1 MPLISRLSSA
11 ARTPVQKS
19 GPDKL
24 FGNGVDGT
32 VVIAANTFLSRDM
45 YYDTLT
51 VNSTFT
57 LFTNGFR
64 VFVKGT
70 LTNNGT
76 VGMPAGTAQ
85 TTSVLAGTVLTR
97 IDGTG
102 GFSTGQSIDSTNSS
116 GTLPV
121 GNVKDFDSLLS
132 GVSQS
137 GASLSRFYVGA
148 VGTPGATGNAGNLGT
163 AGNAGTA
170 NAGGAAP
177 SPSGGAT
184 AGNQGTAGTQGMF
197 GAAGSG
203 GAGGTGGQGGGVVV
217 VVAKTITGAGTFVS
231 EPTTG
236 NVGSSG
242 NPGGAGNPG
251 NAGVAGNAG
260 TTVAGTSA
268 HNPTGHA
275 VGHNPVGHAG
285 AHNAA
290 AHNPEASY
298 HCCSSHNGKYGAH
311 NPGWH
316 HVNAYAHHTPAT
328 VYYHS
333 HPGSSF
339 HYSHPGTQYHNPT
352 YPGGAAGTA
361 NPGNPGTSGNAGGT
375 GGTGA
380 TGKQGGL
387 VVLTRNIS
395 THIATGNT
403 TFVQDIDG

>member
-1 MPLISRLSSA
+1 MGLIDRFSA
-11 ARTPVQKS
+11 TRTTPVQKT

-32 VVIAANTFLSRDM
+32 VVISTNTFLSRDM
-45 YYDTLT
+45 YYNALT
-51 VNSTFT
+51 VNSGFT

-64 VFVKGT
+64 VFVKNT

-76 VGMPAGTAQ
+76 VGMPAGVAQ
-85 TTSVLAGTVLTR
+85 TTAVLAGTVLTR
-97 IDGTG
+97 IDATG
-102 GFSTGQSIDSTNSS
+102 GFSAGSSIDSANSS
-116 GTLPV
+116 GTLAV
-121 GNVKDFDSLLS
+121 GNVKDYDALLT
-132 GVSQS
+132 GVQQR
-137 GASLSRFYVGA
+137 GASLGRWYVGTQ
-148 VGTPGATGNAGNLGT
+148 GTAGGTGA

-184 AGNQGTAGTQGMF
+184 AGNPGTAGTG
-197 GAAGSG
+197 GTG
-203 GAGGTGGQGGGVVV
+203 GAGGALGLGGGVVV
-217 VVAKTITGAGTFVS
+217 VVAKTITGTGTFVS
-231 EPTTG
+231 APTTG
-236 NVGSSG
+236 SAGS
-242 NPGGAGNPG
+242 AGNPG

-260 TTVAGTSA
+260 TTVAGTVG

-275 VGHNPVGHAG
+275 VGHNPTGHAVG
-285 AHNAA
+285 HNAA
-290 AHNPEASY
+290 AHNPEVSY
-298 HCCSSHNGKYGAH
+298 HCCSSHNPKYGAH

-328 VYYHS
+328 AFHYS

-339 HYSHPGTQYHNPT
+339 HYSHPGTQFHNPT

-361 NPGNPGTSGNAGGT
+361 NPGNAGA
-375 GGTGA
+375 TGA
-380 TGKQGGL
+380 TGTDGKQGGL
-387 VVLTRNIS
+387 VVLTRSIS

>member
-1 MPLISRLSSA
+1 MPLINRFSST
-11 ARTPVQKS
+11 RTTPVQKTGS
-19 GPDKL
+19 DKL

-32 VVIAANTFLSRDM
+32 VVISTNTFLSRDM

-51 VNSTFT
+51 VSASVT

-64 VFVKGT
+64 LFVKNT

-76 VGMPAGTAQ
+76 VGMPAGVAQ
-85 TTSVLAGTVLTR
+85 TTAVLAGTVLTR
-97 IDGTG
+97 IDATG
-102 GFSTGQSIDSTNSS
+102 GFATSNSIDSTNSS
-116 GTLPV
+116 GTVPV
-121 GNVKDFDSLLS
+121 GNVKDYDSLLS
-132 GVSQS
+132 GVLQTGS
-137 GASLSRFYVGA
+137 GESLARWYVGTQ
-148 VGTPGATGNAGNLGT
+148 GTAGGTGA

-184 AGNQGTAGTQGMF
+184 AGNPGTAGT
-197 GAAGSG
+197 AGTG
-203 GAGGTGGQGGGVVV
+203 GAGGSAGLGGGVVV
-217 VVAKTITGAGTFVS
+217 VVAKTIAGTGTFVS
-231 EPTTG
+231 EATT
-236 NVGSSG
+236 GSSG
-242 NPGGAGNPG
+242 SAGNPG
-251 NAGVAGNAG
+251 NPGTAGNAG

-290 AHNPEASY
+290 AHNPESSY

-361 NPGNPGTSGNAGGT
+361 NPGNA
-375 GGTGA
+375 GA
-380 TGKQGGL
+380 TGSSGSNGKQGGL

>member
-1 MPLISRLSSA
+1 MPLINRFSST
-11 ARTPVQKS
+11 RTTPVQKTGS
-19 GPDKL
+19 DKL

-32 VVIAANTFLSRDM
+32 VVISTNTFLSRDM

-51 VNSTFT
+51 VSASVT

-64 VFVKGT
+64 LFVKNT

-76 VGMPAGTAQ
+76 VGMPAGVAQ
-85 TTSVLAGTVLTR
+85 TTAVLAGTVLTR

-102 GFSTGQSIDSTNSS
+102 GFSAGSSIDSANSS

-121 GNVKDFDSLLS
+121 GNVKDYDSLLN
-132 GVSQS
+132 GVVQS
-137 GASLSRFYVGA
+137 GASLSRWYVGA
-148 VGTPGATGNAGNLGT
+148 VGADGSTGAAGNLGST
-163 AGNAGTA
+163 GTDGTA
-170 NAGGAAP
+170 NPGGAAP

-184 AGNQGTAGTQGMF
+184 AGNPGTAGTRGSF
-197 GAAGSG
+197 GAAGTG

-217 VVAKTITGAGTFVS
+217 VVAKTITGTGTFVS
-231 EPTTG
+231 EPTSG
-236 NVGSSG
+236 NVGSLG

-361 NPGNPGTSGNAGGT
+361 NPGNPGTSGNAGAQ